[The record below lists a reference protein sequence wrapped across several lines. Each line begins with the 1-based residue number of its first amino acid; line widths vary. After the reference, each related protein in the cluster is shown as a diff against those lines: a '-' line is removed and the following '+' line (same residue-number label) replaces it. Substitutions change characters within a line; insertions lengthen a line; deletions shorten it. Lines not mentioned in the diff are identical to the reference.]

1 VNRCLNDAVADL
13 HIVGFSQAYAG
24 ESRQHRQKNEM
35 QTNGARWKTPC
46 DGEGRHLLAS
56 FIQFPGNVA

>member
-1 VNRCLNDAVADL
+1 
-13 HIVGFSQAYAG
+13 
-24 ESRQHRQKNEM
+24 M